1 MKRQRDSRRLPSWLI
16 GLVLVFV
23 IAIASYLAFTKKL
36 PWHHGYEIK
45 AVFTTRAEHRPNSP
59 VRIAGVE
66 RRQGHRRRAPD

>member
-1 MKRQRDSRRLPSWLI
+1 MKRQRDSRRLPNWLI

-45 AVFTTRAEHRPNSP
+45 AVFGSAQSIRAGL
-59 VRIAGVE
+59 AGAD
-66 RRQGHRRRAPD
+66 RRRRTSARSPTSST